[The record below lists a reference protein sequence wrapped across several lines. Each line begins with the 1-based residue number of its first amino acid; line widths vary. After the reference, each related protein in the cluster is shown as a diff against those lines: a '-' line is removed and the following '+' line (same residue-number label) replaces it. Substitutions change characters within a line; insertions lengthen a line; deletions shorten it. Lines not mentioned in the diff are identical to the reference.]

1 MDKNF
6 SMKLIVTDPGFAS
19 YVSKRMTQVFNS
31 NKRAYNYV
39 DTEFERISENLECD
53 DRYFSVYIPY
63 LTYKL
68 NAALLIKK
76 RWKRENEIW
85 WLWKTLMLDV
95 TLFPYLHAME
105 ENSLPQRVI
114 SAVMDI
120 LSKEY
125 TSKQVQKQ

>member
-6 SMKLIVTDPGFAS
+6 RMKLVVLDPGFAA

-39 DTEFERISENLECD
+39 DKEFERISENLECD

-68 NAALLIKK
+68 NDALLIKK

-95 TLFPYLHAME
+95 TLFPYLHPME
-105 ENSLPQRVI
+105 EDSLPQRVI
-114 SAVMDI
+114 NAVMDI

-125 TSKQVQKQ
+125 TSKQVQKK

>member
-6 SMKLIVTDPGFAS
+6 RMKLEVLDPGFAA

-39 DTEFERISENLECD
+39 DMEFERISENLECD

-68 NAALLIKK
+68 NDALLIKK

-95 TLFPYLHAME
+95 TLFPYLHPME

-114 SAVMDI
+114 NAVMDI

-125 TSKQVQKQ
+125 TRKQAQKK

>member
-6 SMKLIVTDPGFAS
+6 RMKLVVLDPGFAA

-39 DTEFERISENLECD
+39 DKEFERISENLECD

-68 NAALLIKK
+68 NDALLIKK

-95 TLFPYLHAME
+95 TLFPYLHPME
-105 ENSLPQRVI
+105 EDSLPQRVI
-114 SAVMDI
+114 NAVMDI

-125 TSKQVQKQ
+125 TSKQVQNK

>member
-6 SMKLIVTDPGFAS
+6 RMKLVVLDPGFAA

-39 DTEFERISENLECD
+39 DKEFERISENLECD

-63 LTYKL
+63 LTYKF
-68 NAALLIKK
+68 NDALLIKK

-95 TLFPYLHAME
+95 TLFPYLHPME
-105 ENSLPQRVI
+105 EDSLPQRVI
-114 SAVMDI
+114 NAVMDI

-125 TSKQVQKQ
+125 TSKQVQKK

>member
-1 MDKNF
+1 MDNNF
-6 SMKLIVTDPGFAS
+6 RMKLEVLDPGFAA
-19 YVSKRMTQVFNS
+19 YASKRMTQVFNS

-39 DTEFERISENLECD
+39 DKEFERISQNLECD

-68 NAALLIKK
+68 NDALLIKK

-85 WLWKTLMLDV
+85 WLWKTLMLDF
-95 TLFPYLHAME
+95 TLFPYLHPNE

-114 SAVMDI
+114 NAVMDI

-125 TSKQVQKQ
+125 TSKQVQKK